1 MKHIAYFP
9 NSHNITV
16 RDYHDAKN
24 LGATDSNY
32 IDEFKS
38 GDLTSN
44 AAGLGGDS
52 ARDFPQARYQNQSM
66 DNEWQN
72 PLYSSREPIGTNSR
86 QFEVGGQK
94 ISPLRT
100 HRAKD
105 KGTDSANDRRT
116 ST

>member
-1 MKHIAYFP
+1 M
-9 NSHNITV
+9 

-38 GDLTSN
+38 GDLASN

-52 ARDFPQARYQNQSM
+52 ATVIPQARYQNQSM

-72 PLYSSREPIGTNSR
+72 PLYSSREPIAANSR

-94 ISPLRT
+94 ISPLRS

-105 KGTDSANDRRT
+105 KGADVVNDRR
-116 ST
+116 SQ

>member
-1 MKHIAYFP
+1 M
-9 NSHNITV
+9 

-38 GDLTSN
+38 GDLASN

-52 ARDFPQARYQNQSM
+52 ATVIPQARYQNQSM

-72 PLYSSREPIGTNSR
+72 PLYSSREDKTTNSR

-94 ISPLRT
+94 ISPIRS

-105 KGTDSANDRRT
+105 KGADSANDRMNQ
-116 ST
+116 